1 MVHRPPTRG
10 AELDATL
17 LFLSLIPS
25 GIGFVLF
32 SYGRKQSEWL
42 LMVGG
47 LVLMVYPYF
56 TSTVTSMVGVG
67 LGIGALIYFGV
78 NAGW

>member
-1 MVHRPPTRG
+1 MVYRPRAPG

-32 SYGRKQSEWL
+32 TYGRKQSEWL
-42 LMVGG
+42 LVIGG
-47 LVLMVYPYF
+47 LLLMVYPYF
-56 TSTVTSMVGVG
+56 TTSVTSLVGVG

-78 NAGW
+78 SAGW